1 VASEVRALAQRTA
14 DAARDIKS
22 LIQNSSTQVETG
34 VDLVGRTGE
43 RLQAIVAKVA
53 EISGLIEEIAESS
66 QKQAANICI
75 VNEAVG
81 DMDRMTQQNAAMVE
95 QSTAS
100 TRNLSQ
106 EAEKLAQLVSAFR
119 TRNRSARSQQSEDP
133 VPFRRQSA
141 VQRAP
146 QVATTTQR
154 LPAPV
159 PYARAVG
166 DDWSEF

>member
-1 VASEVRALAQRTA
+1 LAQRTA

-66 QKQAANICI
+66 QKQATNICI

-133 VPFRRQSA
+133 ALPPSIGGPTRAAGCHNHAALACAGALCPRGRR
-141 VQRAP
+141 
-146 QVATTTQR
+146 
-154 LPAPV
+154 
-159 PYARAVG
+159 
-166 DDWSEF
+166 